1 MFVKLLGATL
11 IALVIWAVAAHSSNS
26 AGKPQV
32 YVVKPYDTL
41 WSIASRHYGGDPR
54 DAIYR
59 LQQRNG
65 LSSTVVR
72 PGDRLV
78 LP

>member
-1 MFVKLLGATL
+1 MFVKLIGSTL
-11 IALVIWAVAAHSSNS
+11 AALIIWAVAAHSSSS

-32 YVVKPYDTL
+32 YTVKPYDTL
-41 WSIASRHYGGDPR
+41 WSIAVAHYGGDPR

-59 LQQRNG
+59 LETRNG
-65 LSSTVVR
+65 LEGAVVR
-72 PGDRLV
+72 PGQRLV

>member
-1 MFVKLLGATL
+1 MFVKFLGATL
-11 IALVIWAVAAHSSNS
+11 AALIIWAVAAHSSQS

-32 YVVKPYDTL
+32 YTVRPYDTL
-41 WSIASRHYGGDPR
+41 WSIATSHYGGDPR

-59 LQQRNG
+59 LERRNG
-65 LSSTVVR
+65 LIGTTVR
-72 PGDRLV
+72 PGQKLL

>member
-11 IALVIWAVAAHSSNS
+11 AALIVWAVAAHSSQS

-32 YVVKPYDTL
+32 YTVKPYDTL
-41 WSIASRHYGGDPR
+41 WTIAASHYGGDPR
-54 DAIYR
+54 DAIYE
-59 LQQRNG
+59 LEKRNG
-65 LSSTVVR
+65 LVSTTVR
-72 PGDRLV
+72 PGQKLV